1 MRTLHLSDR
10 ERVSRLINSLSC
22 LCVSGLI
29 TGLLKVGKKL
39 LYVFDDEG
47 ETHTVN
53 APCVLDFYVHESR
66 QRFGLGKRLFKYMLA
81 AEHYQPNQL
90 AIDRPSE
97 KLLAFLR
104 KHYGLERQIRQMNNF
119 VIYDGFFELNEDQNN
134 NHAMNGS
141 GGGARLSSNLHLTNR

>member
-1 MRTLHLSDR
+1 M
-10 ERVSRLINSLSC
+10 
-22 LCVSGLI
+22 
-29 TGLLKVGKKL
+29 LKVGKKL
-39 LYVFDDEG
+39 LYVFDDQG

-66 QRFGLGKRLFKYMLA
+66 QRFGLGKELFEHMLA
-81 AEHYQPNQL
+81 TEDFKAPNQL

-119 VIYDGFFELNEDQNN
+119 VIYDGFFELNESDQNN
-134 NHAMNGS
+134 NAMNGH
-141 GGGARLSSNLHLTNR
+141 GGRLSNLHLTNR